1 MPLSSRLQMSDKQD
15 RLSLSYNTFF
25 SDMYVPTP
33 SEREL
38 RLRFVLT
45 GRGTPAEET
54 KLGIQL
60 CLKAGETLET
70 AGGKKIVL
78 GTERVELSPEDLR
91 GEVRHRGW
99 MLKVDPTAR
108 LVWPIYPFNPYMNKP
123 ETKLDHAVGLL
134 SVPVQAKRTKE
145 DWFVRPGE
153 QEILFTLTAN

>member
-1 MPLSSRLQMSDKQD
+1 MNDKQD

-25 SDMYVPTP
+25 SDLYVPEP
-33 SEREL
+33 SRKEL

-54 KLGIQL
+54 KLNLQL

-70 AGGKKIVL
+70 GGGKKILL
-78 GTERVELSPEDLR
+78 GTEGVELSPEDLG
-91 GEVRHRGW
+91 GEIRHHGW
-99 MLKVDPTAR
+99 TLKLDPMAR

-134 SVPVQAKRTKE
+134 SVPLQAKRTKE

-153 QEILFTLTAN
+153 QEILFLLTSD